1 LTVLVDSWAWVEYWS
16 GGSHADQVAIHI
28 EGKENAIVSTINLAE
43 IYHWVLLH
51 YDEKTA
57 EEKLITI
64 RKKCFIMPVE
74 EEIAIE
80 AAKIKHK
87 TKMALADSIILA
99 TAKQAKAKILT
110 GDADFRGLKDV
121 LYIGD

>member
-1 LTVLVDSWAWVEYWS
+1 MTVLVDPWAWIEYWS
-16 GGSHADQVAIHI
+16 GAPHADQAGSYI
-28 EGKENAIVSTINLAE
+28 EGDEEVVVSTINLAE
-43 IYHWVLLH
+43 IYYWVLLH

-57 EEKLITI
+57 EGKVMTV
-64 RKKCFIMPVE
+64 RKRCFIIPVE

-87 TKMALADSIILA
+87 AKRSLADSIIMA

-110 GDADFRGLKDV
+110 GDPDFKGLRDV
-121 LYIGD
+121 IYIGD

>member
-1 LTVLVDSWAWVEYWS
+1 LTVLVDSWAWIEYWS
-16 GGSHADQVAIHI
+16 GGSHADQAALHI
-28 EGKENAIVSTINLAE
+28 ESKENAIVSTINLAE
-43 IYHWVLLH
+43 IYYWILLH

-57 EEKLITI
+57 EEKVITV
-64 RKKCFIMPVE
+64 RKRCFIIPVE

-87 TKMALADSIILA
+87 TRMALADSIILA
-99 TAKQAKAKILT
+99 TAKKVKSKILT
-110 GDADFRGLKDV
+110 GDSDFRSLKDV

>member
-1 LTVLVDSWAWVEYWS
+1 MAL
-16 GGSHADQVAIHI
+16 HI
-28 EGKENAIVSTINLAE
+28 EGKEDAIVSTINLTE

-57 EEKLITI
+57 EEKVITI
-64 RKKCFIMPVE
+64 RKRCFIMPVE

-87 TKMALADSIILA
+87 TKVALADSIILA
-99 TAKQAKAKILT
+99 TAKKAKAKILT
-110 GDADFRGLKDV
+110 GDPDFRSLKNV

>member
-1 LTVLVDSWAWVEYWS
+1 LTVLVDSWAWIEYWS
-16 GGSHADQVAIHI
+16 GGSHADQAALHI
-28 EGKENAIVSTINLAE
+28 EGKENAIVSTVNLAE
-43 IYHWVLLH
+43 IYYWILLH

-57 EEKLITI
+57 EEKVITI
-64 RKKCFIMPVE
+64 RKRCFIIPVE

-87 TKMALADSIILA
+87 TKMALADSIIIA
-99 TAKQAKAKILT
+99 TAKKVKAKILT
-110 GDADFRGLKDV
+110 GDPDFRSLKDI